1 MSHVRAI
8 AEVPTSDDPTGT
20 NLDNPFSTAGRPVY
34 ETKINSITM
43 IGVADP
49 DGELSMQT
57 SSQETGSSTGTTVVF
72 VGLFVV
78 VALGIG
84 YVVVKNNSKEEA
96 AIYEAELLEENDT
109 SKTT

>member
-1 MSHVRAI
+1 
-8 AEVPTSDDPTGT
+8 
-20 NLDNPFSTAGRPVY
+20 
-34 ETKINSITM
+34 M

-57 SSQETGSSTGTTVVF
+57 SSEETESSVGTTVVF
-72 VGLFVV
+72 AGLFVF

-84 YVVVKNNSKEEA
+84 YVIIKNKSEEEDP
-96 AIYEAELLEENDT
+96 IYEAELIEEKDT